1 MDGVDRDRHGN
12 IRSSLTQSYIPLENT
27 MEEVETRFEVR
38 LIQLSEQ
45 VDRLTTEQEDLKAQL
60 AQMKAS
66 GLSNTI
72 PAQPTPPADTQPLQS
87 GTQLDAP
94 SDDIPLE
101 SSSGQSYA
109 RLKYLLKCGR
119 WQEADEETAFQLQ
132 TVTGYT
138 SCEHITQQ
146 DIERTPAEDLQI
158 MDYLWSKHSY
168 GKFGFSIQSQ
178 IYRDMGGTEK
188 SREIV
193 LNDFGKILG
202 WYTDDGWITDGN
214 LIVDLEQAPIGHL
227 PYVAELNLNVYKILL
242 CREEWSEFPPDP
254 EIEAHLEKVAQ
265 QERIRLS
272 DLYKEEVAREL
283 EEERATLIDAFLE
296 DKFTEIDEEL
306 LAIKPKMLA
315 LPTGKFA
322 NTLLKLGQW
331 SREQLLEY
339 LQT

>member
-1 MDGVDRDRHGN
+1 
-12 IRSSLTQSYIPLENT
+12 

-38 LIQLSEQ
+38 LIQLAEQ
-45 VDRLTTEQEDLKAQL
+45 VDRLTKEQEALKTQL
-60 AQMKAS
+60 AEMKAS
-66 GLSNTI
+66 GLSDTI
-72 PAQPTPPADTQPLQS
+72 QARPVPPADAQPLQS
-87 GTQLDAP
+87 ASELDVP
-94 SDDIPLE
+94 SDDIPLQ

-158 MDYLWSKHSY
+158 MDYLWNKYSY
-168 GKFGFSIQSQ
+168 GKFGFIIQSQ

-202 WYTDDGWITDGN
+202 WYTDDEGWITDGD

-227 PYVAELNLNVYKILL
+227 PYVPELNLNVYKILL
-242 CREEWSEFPPDP
+242 SREEWSEFPPDP
-254 EIEAHLEKVAQ
+254 EIEAHMEQVAQ
-265 QERIRLS
+265 QERIRS
-272 DLYKEEVAREL
+272 SNFYQEELARER
-283 EEERATLIDAFLE
+283 EEERATLIDAFFK

-306 LAIKPKMLA
+306 LAVKEKMLA
-315 LPTGKFA
+315 LPKDKFA
-322 NTLLKLGQW
+322 DALLKLGQW
-331 SREQLLEY
+331 SREQLLEHW
-339 LQT
+339 QAD